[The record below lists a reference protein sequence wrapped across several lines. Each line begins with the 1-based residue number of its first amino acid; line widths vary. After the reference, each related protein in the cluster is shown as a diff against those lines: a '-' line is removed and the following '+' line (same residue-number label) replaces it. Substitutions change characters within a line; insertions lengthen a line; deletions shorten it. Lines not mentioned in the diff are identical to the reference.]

1 MSFSKSIK
9 FDTCV
14 YLRLSFAVD
23 LRIHRYLP
31 REIERKI
38 SSKVDR
44 LYVFAW
50 FTHSQIC
57 TQALK
62 TLGELRERERGFLRS
77 LLVNSGKGVVV
88 DKYSFMLAG

>member
-23 LRIHRYLP
+23 FRIHRNLP

-38 SSKVDR
+38 GSKVDR

-62 TLGELRERERGFLRS
+62 TLGELRERERERERERFFTQSVGEQWKGG
-77 LLVNSGKGVVV
+77 SGR
-88 DKYSFMLAG
+88 